1 MLAVL
6 FYGKD
11 MLEKRFNELYNRANQ
26 NYYPV
31 YSDFLNLEEQSIL
44 AKTYLPCLLYGGY
57 EGAERVVAGFGDN
70 VGEQDFPIKCVE
82 IKPVNKKFSDKLS
95 HRDFLG
101 SLMNLGIKRELLGD
115 IIIFENCGYLFCLE
129 KIADY
134 ITDNLSRVRHTT
146 VEAFVV
152 ESPPIKAVEP
162 KGEEEMVLASLRID
176 VAVCQVYNLSRNEGA
191 KLFET
196 GKIFVNSKQLESRS
210 CQLKEGDTV
219 SVRGYGRFQ
228 FLSVV
233 RKTKKDRLVAE
244 MRIYR

>member
-1 MLAVL
+1 
-6 FYGKD
+6 

-31 YSDFLNLEEQSIL
+31 FSDFLNLEEQSVL
-44 AKTYLPCLLYGGY
+44 AKSYLPCVLYGGY

-70 VGEQDFPIKCVE
+70 VCEQDFPIRCVE
-82 IKPVNKKFSDKLS
+82 IKPVNKKFADKLS

-101 SLMNLGIKRELLGD
+101 GLMNLGIKRELLGD
-115 IIIFENCGYLFCLE
+115 IIIFENSAYLFCLD
-129 KIADY
+129 KISNY
-134 ITDNLSRVRHTT
+134 IKDNLSRVRHTT
-146 VEAFVV
+146 VEVNEV
-152 ESPPIKAVEP
+152 DTPPVKAVEP
-162 KGEEEMVLASLRID
+162 KGAEEMVIASLRVD
-176 VAVCQVYNLSRNEGA
+176 VAVCQVYNLSRNECA

-196 GKIFVNSKQLESRS
+196 DKVFINSRKLESRS
-210 CQLKEGDTV
+210 YQLKEGDTV

-244 MRIYR
+244 MIIYG